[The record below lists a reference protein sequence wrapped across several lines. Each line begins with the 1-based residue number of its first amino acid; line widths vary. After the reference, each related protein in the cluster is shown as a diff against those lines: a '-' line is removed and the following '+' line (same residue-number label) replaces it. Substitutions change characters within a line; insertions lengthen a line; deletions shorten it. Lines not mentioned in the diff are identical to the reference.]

1 MTIDLSSEEFDM
13 LLLALGYATGAA
25 HKENE
30 KRLMYSFVRLTNAV
44 NRDNPNYIPYQVPE
58 E

>member
-1 MTIDLSSEEFDM
+1 
-13 LLLALGYATGAA
+13 
-25 HKENE
+25 
-30 KRLMYSFVRLTNAV
+30 LMYSFVRLTNAV